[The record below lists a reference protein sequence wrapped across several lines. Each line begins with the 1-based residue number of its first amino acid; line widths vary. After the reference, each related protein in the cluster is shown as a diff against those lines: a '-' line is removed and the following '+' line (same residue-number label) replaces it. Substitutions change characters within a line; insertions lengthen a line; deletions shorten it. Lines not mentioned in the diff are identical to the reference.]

1 MVVITTQ
8 QLKQTNLI
16 FVEHEKL
23 TKENIELN
31 KKIDVQKQMINNYQ
45 QVDSLRLLKEQQY
58 EKQIVDLNK
67 EIKKKSK
74 SNLRNGILIGGV
86 VGISV
91 TSLLFL
97 LIK

>member
-1 MVVITTQ
+1 MITTQ